1 MFGVLSSLF
10 ATLTMFCPALMTKLV
25 MFLDGTTTTGLDMEL
40 VNDIMDMVVTVVTKF
55 ASLFTIWPLNLI
67 LILGL
72 IGFCVSFFFK
82 GKKGVR
88 V

>member
-1 MFGVLSSLF
+1 MRGL
-10 ATLTMFCPALMTKLV
+10 LTMFLPSVFTGGA
-25 MFLDGTTTTGLDMEL
+25 TTGLDMEL
-40 VNDIMDMVVTVVTKF
+40 VSDIMDMVVTVVTKF

-67 LILGL
+67 LILSL
-72 IGFCVSFFFK
+72 IGFCTAFFFK